1 VHAPDSRPSRGAF
14 GALLLQHRAS
24 AGLSQSELGE
34 LAGLSSRGIS
44 DLERGLRRWPHPATV
59 RRLADALA
67 LDADE
72 RAAFVAAARH
82 GRTPAARSQPT
93 VVVFVD
99 LAELTESE
107 RKLVARLAHERAAHQ
122 REAFGRLTPEGSTT

>member
-1 VHAPDSRPSRGAF
+1 VCTIASRPSRGAF
-14 GALLLQHRAS
+14 AALLLQHRAS

-34 LAGLSSRGIS
+34 LAVLSSRGIS

-59 RRLADALA
+59 RRLADALD

-72 RAAFVAAARH
+72 RAAFVAAAWH
-82 GRTPAARSQPT
+82 GRTPAAKNQPT

-99 LAELTESE
+99 LAELTDSE
-107 RKLVARLAHERAAHQ
+107 RKLVARLAHERAAGLPSGGH
-122 REAFGRLTPEGSTT
+122 AAPAAD

>member
-1 VHAPDSRPSRGAF
+1 MHATASRPSRGVFA
-14 GALLLQHRAS
+14 ALLLQHRAS

-67 LDADE
+67 LDTED

-82 GRTPAARSQPT
+82 GHAPAAKSQPT
-93 VVVFVD
+93 VVVFVN

-107 RKLVARLAHERAAHQ
+107 RKLVARLAHERAAGLP
-122 REAFGRLTPEGSTT
+122 FGGYGAPAAD